1 MSEYLM
7 ADVERGASATRDAKP
22 SGFFIM
28 PTLYLS
34 ETVEA
39 VVRYTTV
46 NSDGRGLQMGDV
58 MRSAPS
64 GGTMNKFDEWYAGV
78 NWYLRGID
86 LRVQLGAMSGKT
98 KETVAGAPA
107 EAKAVGARSQLQ
119 VQF

>member
-1 MSEYLM
+1 
-7 ADVERGASATRDAKP
+7 
-22 SGFFIM
+22 M
-28 PTLYLS
+28 PTFLLT

-39 VVRYTTV
+39 VVRYTAV
-46 NSDGRGLQMGDV
+46 DSDGRGLQLGDV

-64 GGTMNKFDEWYAGV
+64 GGTMNRFEEWYGGV

-86 LRVQLGAMSGKT
+86 LRLQLGAMSGRT
-98 KETVAGAPA
+98 KETVTGTPA